1 MTSKKKYY
9 LLILVVVAALIATLF
24 VYRNKEKYISTT
36 IAISDTILN
45 ITAQT
50 TEKKMYDLVASI
62 TNEINRMDNILNPYN
77 TNSEIAIINKKS
89 LENKEDV
96 LRIEV
101 SEDMAHL
108 FETGLR
114 YSKINPSFDISV
126 RPLIELWGFGVKEN
140 QTVPKR
146 EEIESALK
154 KIDYSKVS
162 IITNNGKKF
171 IELRDNLTFDFG
183 SYGKG
188 YIVTKLIDVFK
199 NYNIK
204 NYLIDYGGDTYANGV
219 NSKGNPWVIAIRN
232 PRNDEDG
239 YLGLI
244 QATNYTIVTSGD
256 YERFFTENGTNYH
269 HIIDAKIGYPTYN
282 AMSATI
288 VHTNAEE
295 ADALST
301 TAFLMGTNFF
311 TNENYNYRE
320 AYIVDSNG
328 DLYIATNESF

>member
-9 LLILVVVAALIATLF
+9 LLILVVAAALIVTLF

-77 TNSEIAIINKKS
+77 ENSEIAIINKKS

-96 LRIEV
+96 LRVEV

-140 QTVPKR
+140 QTVP
-146 EEIESALK
+146 
-154 KIDYSKVS
+154 
-162 IITNNGKKF
+162 
-171 IELRDNLTFDFG
+171 
-183 SYGKG
+183 
-188 YIVTKLIDVFK
+188 
-199 NYNIK
+199 
-204 NYLIDYGGDTYANGV
+204 
-219 NSKGNPWVIAIRN
+219 
-232 PRNDEDG
+232 
-239 YLGLI
+239 
-244 QATNYTIVTSGD
+244 
-256 YERFFTENGTNYH
+256 
-269 HIIDAKIGYPTYN
+269 
-282 AMSATI
+282 
-288 VHTNAEE
+288 
-295 ADALST
+295 
-301 TAFLMGTNFF
+301 
-311 TNENYNYRE
+311 
-320 AYIVDSNG
+320 
-328 DLYIATNESF
+328 